1 MSSINIVSQMQY
13 DIESIYRC
21 YVASKTSYYY
31 YILYHNDKNRVN
43 CYN

>member
-1 MSSINIVSQMQY
+1 MSSINIVSQVQY

-43 CYN
+43 C